1 MLAFLRSS
9 IRFIGNVTR
18 RSVAGIVW
26 WLLDVADLYSKLIAP
41 RLPAEW
47 VISLQPYTEYLGVA
61 TPFVVAVIVI
71 WAILF
76 TYYEVDKQINRD
88 PKVSAK
94 LKEFYVSGE
103 RFEHLKISNDAEFEA
118 FKVAVTHWYRSAE
131 TWIQE
136 NMSQAACSLFR
147 DTSGILPITH
157 GHDYNREHM
166 GFINTVQK
174 WRGNLQRLIESGEWD
189 KDG

>member
-1 MLAFLRSS
+1 MV
-9 IRFIGNVTR
+9 NH
-18 RSVAGIVW
+18 
-26 WLLDVADLYSKLIAP
+26 
-41 RLPAEW
+41 
-47 VISLQPYTEYLGVA
+47 LQPYAEGLNAA
-61 TPFVVAVIVI
+61 TPFFIVGIVVWAV
-71 WAILF
+71 LF

-88 PKVSAK
+88 PKVPAK

-131 TWIQE
+131 TWIQK

-147 DTSGILPITH
+147 DTSKILPITH
-157 GHDYNREHM
+157 GQDYNREHM

-174 WRGNLQRLIESGEWD
+174 WRGNLQKLIESDEWD